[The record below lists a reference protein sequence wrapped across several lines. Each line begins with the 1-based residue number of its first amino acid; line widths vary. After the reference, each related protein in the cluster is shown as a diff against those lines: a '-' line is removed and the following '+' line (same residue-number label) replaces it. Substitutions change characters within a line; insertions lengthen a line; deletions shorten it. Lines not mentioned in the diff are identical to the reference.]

1 MGPSAVIGVTAE
13 ALKKAR
19 VGGCGDH
26 ECESESE
33 GDEWVGE
40 RKREGEEEGV
50 GVSHIGCS

>member
-19 VGGCGDH
+19 VGGWGDH